1 LDPPL
6 AFHCDK
12 IRETAHHTEIARLQ
26 NSLKHLRETQIILSS
41 HPKDSDAIDDENLLA
56 LEENKVVMYVRRQPA
71 SSKLTVQ
78 ENSGSQEERI
88 SILRMALAKR
98 GILVGS
104 HYDLP
109 IQDIGKQEVN
119 PGQGVYL

>member
-1 LDPPL
+1 MEYKPKFGQPFTLQEASALDVG
-6 AFHCDK
+6 
-12 IRETAHHTEIARLQ
+12 IISEEIARLQ

-41 HPKDSDAIDDENLLA
+41 HPKDSDAIDDEILLA
-56 LEENKVVMYVRRQPA
+56 LEENKVVI
-71 SSKLTVQ
+71 
-78 ENSGSQEERI
+78 GSQEERI